1 MKIITAVALM
11 ALFVGCGGEE
21 TAAEVTAEA
30 ASEVSTAYLVPV
42 DSIGI
47 EMGDPDYVMGAIE
60 GLAYGPD
67 GNIAILDCAFACI
80 RIYSPEGE
88 FIRQIGRRGNGPG
101 ELQSIA
107 FLGISEDGHIYLTG
121 DGGEI
126 LGVHQYDYYTG
137 EWLGSLPSLGTP
149 ATCIEGAEDSL
160 YVRKDI
166 TFDTSAGEP
175 KLLIT
180 IAKYTCGD
188 NEPVITYI
196 EDTAPFNPGNMASMI
211 ELVWYGYDLAA
222 DFSGNTYIAPRS
234 AEEAVVTIYGSDGE
248 ETGRIE
254 LDLEPV
260 LRTEEEIEME
270 RLILTAKMLAMGNDQ
285 IPPIEPDIYKPLIRG
300 LEVDEEGNIWVQ
312 HGGSSVP
319 TFSVYSSSGELMYYA
334 EVAGDHPDGNSWR
347 FYIDGNGILAY
358 AEDPSDGF
366 QKVYMLELDLD
377 QTETL

>member
-1 MKIITAVALM
+1 MRILTAAAVI
-11 ALFVGCGGEE
+11 ALFISCGGEE
-21 TAAEVTAEA
+21 TIGEA
-30 ASEVSTAYLVPV
+30 PDGTTSEVPTVYLVSV

-47 EMGDPDYVMGAIE
+47 DIGDSTYVMGAIE

-67 GNIAILDCAFACI
+67 GNIALLDCALACV

-88 FIRQIGRRGNGPG
+88 YQRQIGRRGNGPG

-107 FLGISEDGHIYLTG
+107 FLGISEDGHVYLTG
-121 DGGEI
+121 DGSEI

-149 ATCIEGAEDSL
+149 PTCIEGAEDSL

-166 TFDTSAGEP
+166 NFDVSSGEP
-175 KLLIT
+175 QLLISV
-180 IAKYTCGD
+180 AKYTCG
-188 NEPVITYI
+188 NAEPVVTYL
-196 EDTAPFNPGNMASMI
+196 EETALFNPADMTSMI
-211 ELVWYGYDLAA
+211 ALVWYGYDIAA
-222 DFSGNTYIAPRS
+222 DYSGNTFIAPRS
-234 AEEAVVTIYGSDGE
+234 TEEAVVIIYGSNGE

-260 LRTEEEIEME
+260 LRTDEELEME
-270 RLILTAKMLAMGNDQ
+270 RLILRAKMAAMDMD
-285 IPPIEPDIYKPLIRG
+285 PMTPVEPDPYKPLIRG
-300 LEVDEEGNIWVQ
+300 LEVDGEGNIWVQ
-312 HGGSSVP
+312 HGGPNVP

-358 AEDPSDGF
+358 AEDPADGY
-366 QKVYMLELDLD
+366 QKVYILEAV
-377 QTETL
+377 Q

>member
-1 MKIITAVALM
+1 MKILTAVALM
-11 ALFVGCGGEE
+11 TLLMSCGGEE
-21 TAAEVTAEA
+21 TTGSIADETT
-30 ASEVSTAYLVPV
+30 SEVPTVYLVPV

-47 EMGDPDYVMGAIE
+47 EMGDSTFVMGAIE

-67 GNIAILDCAFACI
+67 GNIAVLDCAYACI

-88 FIRQIGRRGNGPG
+88 YIRQIGRRGNGPG

-107 FLGISEDGHIYLTG
+107 FLGISEDGHVYLTG

-149 ATCIEGAEDSL
+149 PTCIEGAEESF

-166 TFDTSAGEP
+166 NFDVSSGEP
-175 KLLIT
+175 MILIS
-180 IAKYTCGD
+180 IAKFTLDGE
-188 NEPVITYI
+188 EPVVTYI
-196 EDTAPFNPGNMASMI
+196 EDTAPFDPADMASMI
-211 ELVWYGYDLAA
+211 KLVWYGYDIAA
-222 DFSGNTYIAPRS
+222 DYSGNTFIAPRS
-234 AEEAVVTIYGSDGE
+234 TDEAVVIVFDSDGM

-260 LRTEEEIEME
+260 SRTDEEIEME
-270 RLILTAKMLAMGNDQ
+270 RLILRAKMAAMDMD
-285 IPPIEPDIYKPLIRG
+285 PLTPVEPDPFKPLIRG
-300 LEVDEEGNIWVQ
+300 LEIDGEGNIWVQ
-312 HGGSSVP
+312 HGGPVVP
-319 TFSVYSSSGELMYYA
+319 TFSVYSSSGELMYIA

-358 AEDPSDGF
+358 AEDPLDGY
-366 QKVYMLELDLD
+366 QKVYLLELRR
-377 QTETL
+377 